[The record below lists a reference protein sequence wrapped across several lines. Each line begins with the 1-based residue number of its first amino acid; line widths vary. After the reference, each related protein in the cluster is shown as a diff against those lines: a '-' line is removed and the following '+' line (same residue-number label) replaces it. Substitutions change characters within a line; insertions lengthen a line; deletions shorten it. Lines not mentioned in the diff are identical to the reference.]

1 MKLLATLNGFTQRR
15 TVDFSSLKMILY
27 IILEQLEV
35 LKLSNVE
42 QNSEVDK
49 TVAVLVSE
57 AIRVSRQLQVLL
69 FQLLKLS

>member
-1 MKLLATLNGFTQRR
+1 MKILATLNGFMQRR

-57 AIRVSRQLQVLL
+57 AIRVSRQP
-69 FQLLKLS
+69 

>member
-1 MKLLATLNGFTQRR
+1 MQRR

-57 AIRVSRQLQVLL
+57 AIRVSRQP
-69 FQLLKLS
+69 

>member
-1 MKLLATLNGFTQRR
+1 M
-15 TVDFSSLKMILY
+15 
-27 IILEQLEV
+27 